1 MPAKL
6 VKVHYN
12 YKIKIWRGFGESC
25 ILILT
30 SISTILLES
39 NMAKCSEPW
48 MITSFVCKHVFETIS
63 WRNNSKEEK
72 IRGKN
77 RKTNT

>member
-30 SISTILLES
+30 SISTIFLES
-39 NMAKCSEPW
+39 NMAKCTEPW
-48 MITSFVCKHVFETIS
+48 TITSFGLVNMCLKSYPGEMTQ
-63 WRNNSKEEK
+63 KK
-72 IRGKN
+72 K
-77 RKTNT
+77 K